1 MTTQPA
7 LSHAIAETTPALLD
21 ETIGD
26 NFDATVARVPDRDA
40 MVEFESGR
48 RWTYAELR
56 RDVLVRL
63 RVEEVVGPVSDDR
76 DEPIDL
82 ATVLMR
88 LQEE

>member
-56 RDVLVRL
+56 RDV
-63 RVEEVVGPVSDDR
+63 
-76 DEPIDL
+76 DL
-82 ATVLMR
+82 LARALLALSHTSR
-88 LQEE
+88 E